1 VTPVTDDAS
10 DPSKK
15 DERWQIRIRGL
26 RKRFGPTA
34 PEVLRGCDVDFE
46 RGKVNVVIGGSGQ
59 GKSVLIKHV
68 IGLLKPN
75 EGHVWVDGVDVHSLD
90 PTQLAEFRKKFGMV
104 FQSAALFDSLS
115 VEENLAFPLV
125 EHTKLGRREIHE
137 RCMEK
142 LHILELDGAEKKF
155 PGELSGGMRK
165 RVGLARALMLEPEI
179 ILYDEPTTGLDP
191 LITENVDHMVI
202 DVAEKFHV
210 TSVVIS
216 HDMASVFRIAD
227 RIAMIHDG
235 VIEEAGTVD
244 EVKHTANEY
253 VRKFITTS
261 GVEAAV
267 ADRAPSEGAGGTR
280 PWSEAQPKRSG
291 APAPERG
298 AAKR

>member
-1 VTPVTDDAS
+1 MTDDPAQR
-10 DPSKK
+10 D
-15 DERWQIRIRGL
+15 DRWQIRIRGL
-26 RKRFGPTA
+26 HKRFAPDA
-34 PEVLRGCDVDFE
+34 PEVLTGVDLDFE

-68 IGLLKPN
+68 IGLLVPTS
-75 EGHVWVDGVDVHSLD
+75 GHVWVDGVDVHSLD
-90 PTQLAEFRKKFGMV
+90 STRLAEFRRKFGMV
-104 FQSAALFDSLS
+104 FQTSALFDSLT
-115 VEENLAFPLV
+115 VEENVAFPLV
-125 EHTKLGRREIHE
+125 EHTKYGRHEIRDRVMDKLKVLG
-137 RCMEK
+137 
-142 LHILELDGAEKKF
+142 LDGAEGKF

-191 LITENVDHMVI
+191 IITENVDNMII
-202 DVAEKFHV
+202 DVAKQFHV

-235 VIEEAGTVD
+235 MIEQAGTVD
-244 EVKHTANEY
+244 EIRNTSNPY

-267 ADRAPSEGAGGTR
+267 AA
-280 PWSEAQPKRSG
+280 
-291 APAPERG
+291 
-298 AAKR
+298 

>member
-1 VTPVTDDAS
+1 MTIEDAS
-10 DPSKK
+10 QK
-15 DERWQIRIRGL
+15 DDRWQIRIRGL
-26 RKRFGPTA
+26 RKRFAPDA
-34 PEVLRGCDVDFE
+34 PEVLCGVDLDFE

-68 IGLLKPN
+68 IGLLRPTD
-75 EGHVWVDGVDVHSLD
+75 GHVWVDGVDVHALD
-90 PTQLAEFRKKFGMV
+90 PTKLAEFRRKFGMV
-104 FQSAALFDSLS
+104 FQTSALFDSLS
-115 VEENLAFPLV
+115 VEDNVAFPLV
-125 EHTKLGRREIHE
+125 EHTRYGRREIHD
-137 RCMEK
+137 RVMDK
-142 LHILELDGAEKKF
+142 LKVLDLDGAEGKF

-191 LITENVDHMVI
+191 IITENVDNMI
-202 DVAEKFHV
+202 MDVATRFHV

-235 VIEEAGTVD
+235 LIEQAGSVD
-244 EVKHTANEY
+244 EIKHTTNPY

-267 ADRAPSEGAGGTR
+267 A
-280 PWSEAQPKRSG
+280 
-291 APAPERG
+291 
-298 AAKR
+298 